1 MKKKPIHCSLKERIF
16 RNDRFLRQFLALL
29 SLLVIGNVGITVAQA
44 VPKFTVN
51 FKDAS
56 LTEVLDYLGKNSDYT
71 FTYNSENV
79 KNETVKITESF
90 KDATLE
96 QVLTKCL
103 EKTRFDFNVVENHV
117 IIKNRTVS
125 MNEFRVK
132 GKVVDMKGQPL
143 PGVTIMLDGTKV
155 GFVSDNQGA
164 FNAVIPVEKG
174 VLSLS
179 FIGFKTKKVNFESG
193 KELVVK
199 MEEDVAGLDEVTVVA
214 YGERKKREM
223 IGSVSSVKGDEIK
236 EIPSS
241 SLESLLQGRMAGVE
255 ITNMSGA
262 PGGGGAI
269 VAIRGYNSLI
279 DQNSLS
285 LGDYGEPLYVVDG
298 IPMQGFTSPVTGTNT
313 LSAIDPATIESI
325 EVLKDAASAAIYG
338 SRAGRGVILITTKKG
353 REGEAKFSANVSYSW
368 SQLPST
374 PEQTAGR
381 AVRDYAL
388 TALRNQTR
396 PYQDPV
402 TGIYKF
408 PHNLQEA
415 YGLYSYGAVYDGFW
429 HKSLVGI
436 QEGQNPVFS
445 VIQDSLN
452 PFYNNATNWFKYA
465 FRTGKVLNA
474 NIQASGGSAR
484 TQYLIGAG
492 VYDEKGIG
500 YGSDFT
506 RVNLLTNLNVQPVRN
521 FLVDSRIS
529 LTYMSRQRGDATGGM
544 KSAQKIEKMPVDPT
558 KTSSFLPGGGWIE
571 EKLLETINEQ
581 SEKNESFD
589 LKASL
594 VLNYDILPGLR
605 LSLNG
610 SASFSLATLNLFLPR
625 KLDKYGLNTSKS
637 EIERR
642 LSVLNENLLSYKR
655 SFNESHNIDL
665 LAGLSFQKNTGNFN
679 FGQGRGGASD
689 KIHYIYEG
697 FPELPAAN
705 MTVGDGDK
713 ILQHA
718 RSDFEETS
726 MVSWFARV
734 AYNYK
739 QRYLTEFTFRQDGSS
754 VFGDKNKYANFPAVA
769 LGWAFS
775 EEKFLDW
782 AWWLSYGKFRVSYGK
797 SGEIFPDAY
806 RAHGLMIPGGEFLG
820 RPLMNIDDNALK
832 NGGMINRELKWVKH
846 DQYDFGLDM
855 DFFDY
860 RLKFKI
866 DYYYRWST
874 GVIANSKIPKTI
886 YLYENRWVNAND
898 ISNEGLEIE
907 VVGDIIRGE
916 NWSWRTRFNASRN
929 WNRLKKTFDGKDVGL
944 TNGIPHH
951 MLGKPL
957 YNLWAFV
964 HGKVYEHESEIPTYY
979 TPNGEKY
986 TMYLA
991 DNKYPFGVGMK
1002 EVVDMNGDGI
1012 ADYRDKRNMGQTL
1025 PKIYGGWAHEVRWK
1039 NWDLNVLLNYSFGR
1053 KIACM
1058 YRSDS
1063 MDPKEVIGGSN
1074 LYVDL
1079 DDVRFWEK
1087 PGDAAIKGIYPQ
1099 LSYFD
1104 ATMLQ
1109 FSLIGGVLSSQ
1120 VETVNYV
1127 KLKQLTIGY
1136 NVPREWCRKIKLD
1149 NVRVFFTGE
1158 NLFTIT
1164 GYSGEDPEVVSI
1176 FTGIDNYR
1184 AYPLARKLTL
1194 GLTVNF

>member
-1 MKKKPIHCSLKERIF
+1 MKKIPNRNPRYGESLWKS
-16 RNDRFLRQFLALL
+16 RFPRRALRVFLI
-29 SLLVIGNVGITVAQA
+29 LVLYNVEWGMAQN
-44 VPKFTVN
+44 VQKFTVN
-51 FKDAS
+51 FKEKR
-56 LTEVLDYLGKNSDYT
+56 LVEIFDYFEKNSDYT
-71 FTYNSENV
+71 FTYNSAAIKTDPIKVTEN
-79 KNETVKITESF
+79 F
-90 KDATLE
+90 KDVTLS
-96 QVLTKCL
+96 QILTKCL
-103 EKTRFDFNVVENHV
+103 EKTRFTFEILDKHVV
-117 IIKNRTVS
+117 IKNRDVS
-125 MNEFRVK
+125 VKEFRLK
-132 GKVVDMKGQPL
+132 GKVLDEKGVPL
-143 PGVTIMLDGTKV
+143 PGVTILIEGTKI
-155 GFVSDNQGA
+155 GLASDNKGI
-164 FNAVIPVEKG
+164 FNMVIPLEKG

-179 FIGFKTKKVNFESG
+179 FVGYKTKKVNFENG
-193 KELVVK
+193 KEIIVK
-199 MEEDVAGLDEVTVVA
+199 MEEDISGLDEVTVVA

-223 IGSVSSVKGDEIK
+223 IGAVSSVKAEDIK

-279 DQNSLS
+279 DQNSLTM
-285 LGDYGEPLYVVDG
+285 GDYGEPLYVVDG

-353 REGEAKFSANVSYSW
+353 REGQAKFSVNVSYSW
-368 SQLPST
+368 AQLPST
-374 PEQTAGR
+374 PDQMAGS

-388 TALRNQTR
+388 TAIRNQKR
-396 PYQDPV
+396 PYQDPA

-408 PHNLQEA
+408 PHSIQEA
-415 YGLYSYGAVYDGFW
+415 YGVYTYGGVYDGFW
-429 HKSLVGI
+429 SKALQGI
-436 QEGQNPVFS
+436 QPGQNPVFT

-452 PFYNNATNWFKYA
+452 PFYNNSTNWFKYA
-465 FRTGKVLNA
+465 FRTGKILNA
-474 NIQASGGSAR
+474 NIQASGGSAK

-506 RVNLLTNLNVQPVRN
+506 RINFLTNLNVQPVKN

-529 LTYMSRQRGDATGGM
+529 LTYMSRQRGDATGKT
-544 KSAQKIEKMPVDPT
+544 KSAEKIEKMPVDPT
-558 KTSSFLPGGGWIE
+558 KTSSFLPSDGWIE

-594 VLNYDILPGLR
+594 VLNYDILQGLR

-610 SASFSLATLNLFLPR
+610 SASFSLSTLNLFLPR
-625 KLDKYGLNTSKS
+625 SLDKSGLNTSKF

-642 LSVLNENLLSYKR
+642 LSVLNENLLSYKK

-697 FPELPAAN
+697 FPELPAAGI
-705 MTVGDGDK
+705 TVEEKDK

-718 RSDFEETS
+718 LSDFEETA
-726 MVSWFARV
+726 MISWFARV
-734 AYNYK
+734 AYNYE
-739 QRYLTEFTFRQDGSS
+739 QRYLMEFTFRQDGSS

-775 EEKFLDW
+775 EEKFMDW
-782 AWWLSYGKFRVSYGK
+782 AWWLSYGKFRASYGK

-806 RAHGLMIPGGEFLG
+806 RAHGLMLSGGEFLG
-820 RPLMNIDDNALK
+820 RPLMNIDDDAQK
-832 NGGMINRELKWVKH
+832 NGGMINRALKWVKH
-846 DQYDFGLDM
+846 DQYDLGLDM
-855 DFFDY
+855 DFFNY
-860 RLKFKI
+860 RLKLKI

-886 YLYENRWVNAND
+886 YLYENKWVNAND

-907 VVGDIIRGE
+907 IVGDIIRSE
-916 NWSWRTRFNASRN
+916 DWSWRTRFNASRN

-964 HGKVYEHESEIPTYY
+964 HGKVFERESDIPVYY
-979 TPNGEKY
+979 TPSGEKY

-1002 EVVDMNGDGI
+1002 EVVDMNGDGL
-1012 ADYRDKRNMGQTL
+1012 ADYRDQRNMGQTI
-1025 PKIYGGWAHEVRWK
+1025 PKIYGGWAHEIRWK
-1039 NWDLNVLLNYSFGR
+1039 NWDLNILLSYSFGR

-1063 MDPKEVIGGSN
+1063 MDPTAVVGGEN

-1079 DDVRFWEK
+1079 KDVHFWEK
-1087 PGDAAIKGIYPQ
+1087 PGDANSKDIYPE
-1099 LSYFD
+1099 LSLFD
-1104 ATMLQ
+1104 RTMLQ
-1109 FSLIGGVLSSQ
+1109 FSVLGGVLGSQ

-1127 KLKQLTIGY
+1127 KMKQLTIGY
-1136 NVPREWCRKIKLD
+1136 NLPSHWCKKIKLD

-1176 FTGIDNYR
+1176 FSGIDNYR